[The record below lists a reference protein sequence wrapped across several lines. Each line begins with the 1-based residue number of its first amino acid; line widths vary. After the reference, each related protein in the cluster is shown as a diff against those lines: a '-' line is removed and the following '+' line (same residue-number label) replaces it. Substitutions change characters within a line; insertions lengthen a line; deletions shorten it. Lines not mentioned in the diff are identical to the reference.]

1 RVPNAVRYQL
11 RYTPK
16 KQYEYTL
23 SDKISQEKQK
33 FVLLFNHN
41 GVSRLFTNVLISTP
55 LLDEQS
61 SFAENHQD
69 NNFGSNGGS
78 SF

>member
-1 RVPNAVRYQL
+1 
-11 RYTPK
+11 
-16 KQYEYTL
+16 
-23 SDKISQEKQK
+23 
-33 FVLLFNHN
+33 VLLFNHN